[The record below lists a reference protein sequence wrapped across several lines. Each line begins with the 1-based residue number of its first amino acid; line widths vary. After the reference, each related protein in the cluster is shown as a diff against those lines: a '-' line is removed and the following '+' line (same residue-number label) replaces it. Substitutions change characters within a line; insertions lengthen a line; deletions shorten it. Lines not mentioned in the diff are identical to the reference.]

1 MLERIRGLWPPKWGR
16 GWLIVMLAGVVV
28 VPGAIMMR
36 STSEAA
42 PEPATEASEVL
53 KRVRRPVPLPA
64 SPDETAPDAESWAEK
79 NPGDAQGLS
88 QTAAFASPEP
98 TESSTL
104 EDTPSDAA
112 ARATPSIELDTPAAT
127 RLLGIEVSK
136 TEHGS
141 EIRLKADGTIS
152 NAKAFALA
160 DPDRL
165 VIDLPEMSL
174 AMKQPR
180 VELGWD
186 RIARVRV
193 GTHDVKVRVVI
204 DGGTSAQPFDDRI
217 LQPVVDGMVISLG
230 SDVASMDPPVVMDPA
245 LQPVASLAP
254 GAGEAAEAPR
264 TSPGQDTPQ
273 LPHYLRGGPG
283 ANGVQALAPALEG
296 LHDCIIEPHE
306 VVHVG
311 SALTGV
317 VSSVAVE
324 RSDYV
329 VAGQVL
335 AELESAPEQ
344 AAVAVARARAQ
355 MDGPMLASR
364 ARLELSEQKK
374 GRADQLFSNQAISA
388 DLRDEVR
395 AEAKVATA
403 VVTEARERK
412 KLMALEHQQT
422 FERLNEHII
431 RSPVSGIVVERLKSP
446 GEVVKEETIMVVA
459 QIDPLRVEVIVPA
472 AAFGSVRPGVRAE
485 VTPEIPNIGV
495 QVATVTVVDR
505 VVDGTSGTFGVRLE
519 LPNPDHSVPSGLRCQ
534 IRFLQGE

>member
-1 MLERIRGLWPPKWGR
+1 
-16 GWLIVMLAGVVV
+16 MLAGVVL
-28 VPGAIMMR
+28 VPGVIVLR

-42 PEPATEASEVL
+42 SEPATEASEEL
-53 KRVRRPVPLPA
+53 TRVRRPVPLPA
-64 SPDETAPDAESWAEK
+64 SLSLDMTALDAESWAEK
-79 NPGDAQGLS
+79 NPGVAQDLS

-112 ARATPSIELDTPAAT
+112 ARATPPIELDAPAAT
-127 RLLGIEVSK
+127 TLLGIEVSK
-136 TEHGS
+136 TEHGL

-152 NAKAFALA
+152 NAKAFALG
-160 DPDRL
+160 DPARL

-174 AMKQPR
+174 AMKEPR

-193 GTHDVKVRVVI
+193 GIHDVKLRVVI

-230 SDVASMDPPVVMDPA
+230 SDVVSMDPPVVMDPA

-254 GAGEAAEAPR
+254 RAGEAAEAPR
-264 TSPGQDTPQ
+264 TSPGQDTAQ

-283 ANGVQALAPALEG
+283 ANGFQALAPALEG

-306 VVHVG
+306 VVRVG

-317 VSSVAVE
+317 VSSIKAE

-329 VAGQVL
+329 LAGQVL
-335 AELESAPEQ
+335 AEIESAPEQ
-344 AAVAVARARAQ
+344 AAVAVAKARAE
-355 MDGPMLASR
+355 MEGPMLASR

-412 KLMALEHQQT
+412 KLMALEHRQT
-422 FERLNEHII
+422 SERLNEHVI
-431 RSPVSGIVVERLKSP
+431 RSPVSGIVIERLKSP